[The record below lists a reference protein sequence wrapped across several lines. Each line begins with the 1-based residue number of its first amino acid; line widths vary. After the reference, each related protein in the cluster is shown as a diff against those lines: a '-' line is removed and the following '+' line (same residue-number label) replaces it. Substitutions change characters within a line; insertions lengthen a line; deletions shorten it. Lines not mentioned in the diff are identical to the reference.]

1 MTFAE
6 LCALHCV
13 PLKGPGHALGQQEIA
28 GLLPVLPGWSLG
40 PDAADLRKDFTFPDF
55 ARALAFVNALGWIAE
70 QENHHPDIELG
81 WGRCR
86 VRFSTHDVGG
96 ISRNDFICAAKTE
109 ALLRH

>member
-6 LCALHCV
+6 LCALHCA
-13 PLKGPGHALGQQEIA
+13 PLKGPEHALGKQEIA
-28 GLLPVLPGWSLG
+28 ALLPLLPGWTLAA
-40 PDAADLRKDFTFPDF
+40 DAADVRKDFTFPDF
-55 ARALAFVNALGWIAE
+55 AAALSFVNAVGRIAE

-96 ISRNDFICAAKTE
+96 LSRNDFICAARTE